1 MNFFLLT
8 TEPVLIMLDEPLQVG
23 GCFVDG
29 SEEVELGVELGVGGH
44 NVLVLILAELAHHS
58 LNAKLGKC

>member
-1 MNFFLLT
+1 
-8 TEPVLIMLDEPLQVG
+8 MLDEPLQVG